1 MNTPRRPSSPSVPG
15 AAAPLETRAFEAV
28 AIGASAGGIDA
39 LNVLLPALPASFGL
53 AVLIVSHL
61 PAHSPS
67 CLAETLGYR
76 CALPVVE
83 PDAGEPLLPGRVHLA
98 PPGYHMLVD
107 DDRTVALSI
116 DSTVRYSRPS
126 IDVLFESA
134 AHVYGERLLGI
145 LLSGANDDGAH
156 GLEVIRAMGG
166 VAWVQDPQTAVSATM
181 PRAAIALGA
190 VDEVL
195 SPTLMA
201 RRLAGLP
208 PHTRTMT

>member
-1 MNTPRRPSSPSVPG
+1 ME
-15 AAAPLETRAFEAV
+15 ARAFEAI

-39 LNVLLPALPASFGL
+39 LNVLLPALPAAFGV
-53 AVLIVSHL
+53 AVLIVTHV
-61 PAHSPS
+61 PADSPS
-67 CLAETLGYR
+67 CLAQTLGYR

-83 PDAGEPLLPGRVHLA
+83 PDASEPVLPGRVHIA
-98 PPGYHMLVD
+98 PPGYHMLID

-134 AHVYGERLLGI
+134 AHVYRERLLGI

-156 GLEVIRAMGG
+156 GLEVVRAMGG
-166 VAWVQDPQTAVSATM
+166 LAWVQDPQTAVSTAM
-181 PRAAIALGA
+181 PRAAIERGA
-190 VDEVL
+190 ADEVL
-195 SPTLMA
+195 SPTQMA

>member
-1 MNTPRRPSSPSVPG
+1 MNTPRRPSPLG
-15 AAAPLETRAFEAV
+15 ATAPVDTRAFEVV

-53 AVLIVSHL
+53 AVLIVSHV
-61 PAHSPS
+61 PADSPS
-67 CLAETLGYR
+67 RLAETLGYR

-98 PPGYHMLVD
+98 PPGYHMLID

-134 AHVYGERLLGI
+134 AHVYRERLLGI

-166 VAWVQDPQTAVSATM
+166 LAWVQDPQTAVSATM
-181 PRAAIALGA
+181 PRAAIARGA

>member
-1 MNTPRRPSSPSVPG
+1 MNIPRRPSPPG
-15 AAAPLETRAFEAV
+15 AAAPGETRAFEAV

-39 LNVLLPALPASFGL
+39 LNVLLPALPASFQV

-61 PAHSPS
+61 PADAPS
-67 CLAETLGYR
+67 RLAETLGYR
-76 CALPVVE
+76 CAITVVE
-83 PDAGEPLLPGRVHLA
+83 PDAGEPVLPGRVHLA
-98 PPGYHMLVD
+98 PPGYHMLID
-107 DDRTVALSI
+107 DERTVALSI

-134 AHVYGERLLGI
+134 AHVYRERLLGI

-181 PRAAIALGA
+181 PRAAIERGA
-190 VDEVL
+190 ADEVL
-195 SPTLMA
+195 SPTQMA

>member
-1 MNTPRRPSSPSVPG
+1 MNTPRRPSPTG
-15 AAAPLETRAFEAV
+15 AAASVETRAFEAV

-39 LNVLLPALPASFGL
+39 LNVLLPALPASFGV

-61 PAHSPS
+61 PAEPPS
-67 CLAETLGYR
+67 RLAETLGYR
-76 CALPVVE
+76 CALHVVE
-83 PDAGEPLLPGRVHLA
+83 PDAGEPVLPGRVHLA
-98 PPGYHMLVD
+98 PPGYHMLID
-107 DDRTVALSI
+107 DDRTIALSI

-134 AHVYGERLLGI
+134 AHVYRERLLGI

-166 VAWVQDPQTAVSATM
+166 VAWVQDPQTAVSPTM
-181 PRAAIALGA
+181 PGAAIARGA
-190 VDEVL
+190 ADEVL
-195 SPTLMA
+195 SPTQMA

>member
-1 MNTPRRPSSPSVPG
+1 MNTLRRPSPPG
-15 AAAPLETRAFEAV
+15 AAAPVETRAFEAV

-39 LNVLLPALPASFGL
+39 LSVLLPALPASFRL

-61 PAHSPS
+61 PADSPS
-67 CLAETLGYR
+67 LLAETLGYR

-98 PPGYHMLVD
+98 PPGYHMLID

-166 VAWVQDPQTAVSATM
+166 LAWVQDPQTAVSATM

>member
-1 MNTPRRPSSPSVPG
+1 M
-15 AAAPLETRAFEAV
+15 ETRAFDAV

-39 LNVLLPALPASFGL
+39 LNVLLPALPASFGI
-53 AVLIVSHL
+53 AVLIVTHV
-61 PAHSPS
+61 PPHSPS

-76 CALPVVE
+76 CVLSVTE
-83 PDAGEPLLPGRVHLA
+83 PDAGEPVLPGRVYLA

-107 DDRTVALSI
+107 DDRTIALSI
-116 DSTVRYSRPS
+116 DSSVRYSRPS

-134 AHVYGERLLGI
+134 AHVYRERLLGI

-166 VAWVQDPQTAVSATM
+166 FTWVQDPETAVSSQM
-181 PRAAIALGA
+181 PRAAIARGA
-190 VDEVL
+190 ADEVL
-195 SPTLMA
+195 SPTQMA

>member
-1 MNTPRRPSSPSVPG
+1 MNTPRRPSSPG
-15 AAAPLETRAFEAV
+15 AAAPGDARAFEAV

-39 LNVLLPALPASFGL
+39 LNVLLPALPASFQV

-61 PAHSPS
+61 PADSPS
-67 CLAETLGYR
+67 RLAETLGYR
-76 CALPVVE
+76 CAIPVVE
-83 PDAGEPLLPGRVHLA
+83 PDAGEPVLPGRVHLA
-98 PPGYHMLVD
+98 PPGYHMLID

-134 AHVYGERLLGI
+134 AHVYRERLVGI

-181 PRAAIALGA
+181 PRAAIERGA
-190 VDEVL
+190 ADEVL
-195 SPTLMA
+195 SPTQMA

>member
-1 MNTPRRPSSPSVPG
+1 MPTEP
-15 AAAPLETRAFEAV
+15 RAFEAV

-39 LNVLLPALPASFGL
+39 LNVLLPALPATFGI
-53 AVLIVSHL
+53 AVLIVTHV
-61 PAHSPS
+61 PADSPS

-76 CALPVVE
+76 CALPVAE
-83 PDAGEPLLPGRVHLA
+83 PDAGQPVLPGHVQLA
-98 PPGYHMLVD
+98 PPGYHMLID
-107 DDRTVALSI
+107 DDRTIALSI

-134 AHVYGERLLGI
+134 AHVYRERLLGI

-166 VAWVQDPQTAVSATM
+166 LAWVQDPQTAVSSTM
-181 PRAAIALGA
+181 PRAAIARGA
-190 VDEVL
+190 ADEVL
-195 SPTLMA
+195 SPTQLA

-208 PHTRTMT
+208 ACRLTLER

>member
-1 MNTPRRPSSPSVPG
+1 M
-15 AAAPLETRAFEAV
+15 ETRAFEAV

-39 LNVLLPALPASFGL
+39 LSVLLPALPASFRL

-61 PAHSPS
+61 PADSTS
-67 CLAETLGYR
+67 LLAETLGYR

-98 PPGYHMLVD
+98 PPGYHMLID

-134 AHVYGERLLGI
+134 AHVYGERLVGI

-166 VAWVQDPQTAVSATM
+166 IAWVQDPQTAVSPTM
-181 PRAAIALGA
+181 PRAAIARGA

-208 PHTRTMT
+208 AHTRTMT